1 MIAKMNRVCRGG
13 RAATKKIAEI
23 LEILNDGQWH
33 MLHDVQQKAQLN
45 ENLTRQVIAFLKEY
59 ELVSTDKT
67 DNRVKLRKV
76 ARRFLA
82 RNTSS

>member
-1 MIAKMNRVCRGG
+1 MTA
-13 RAATKKIAEI
+13 KKILEI

-33 MLHDVQQKAQLN
+33 MLEEVQQKTRLN

-59 ELVSTDKT
+59 ELIATDKT

-76 ARRFLA
+76 VRAFLA
-82 RNTSS
+82 RSASS